1 MGSFAI
7 ASICLRRG
15 RDALPAPL
23 TQMVNEVH
31 FTRNGLPLRTI
42 LARMRHDSCG
52 WVAKAE
58 LLAGI
63 KDVSSRP
70 LRRIVPRA
78 G

>member
-1 MGSFAI
+1 
-7 ASICLRRG
+7 
-15 RDALPAPL
+15 
-23 TQMVNEVH
+23 MVNEVH